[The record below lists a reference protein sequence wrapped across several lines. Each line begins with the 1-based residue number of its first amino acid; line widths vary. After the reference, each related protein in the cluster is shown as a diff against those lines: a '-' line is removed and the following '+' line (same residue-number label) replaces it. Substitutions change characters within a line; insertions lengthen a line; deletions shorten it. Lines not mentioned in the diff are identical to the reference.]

1 MIPSQKRRGQNEPIR
16 HGNRRK
22 PLPHSP
28 GCCRSALSPT
38 APKNLG
44 VFQSLLLPPFPPKT
58 TRDKRNAPMVVCVH
72 ALRVYSSRCTQH
84 ATYQQH
90 RHRGPGG
97 VSREHQV
104 AASAEVSQQ
113 RAHPGRHVVPSLR
126 LVVIIQ
132 GLAVRSR
139 SGKRCQGHAQTP
151 HQVRHGPDA
160 KYKKQIKEKK

>member
-1 MIPSQKRRGQNEPIR
+1 MDQHDVSLYRVKNAAERTNQSGMETAES
-16 HGNRRK
+16 
-22 PLPHSP
+22 LCCTAP

-38 APKNLG
+38 APKKQKTSAAFNL
-44 VFQSLLLPPFPPKT
+44 STSPPLSKT
-58 TRDKRNAPMVVCVH
+58 ETRDASMVCVH
-72 ALRVYSSRCTQH
+72 ALRVYSSYRQH
-84 ATYQQH
+84 TTYQQH

-132 GLAVRSR
+132 GLAVRR
-139 SGKRCQGHAQTP
+139 RAGERRQGHAQTP
-151 HQVRHGPDA
+151 HQVRNGPGA
-160 KYKKQIKEKK
+160 N